1 MLRVGLTGSI
11 ATGKSLVSRY
21 LQELGAY
28 NIDYDLLARDVVE
41 PGLPAWQDIVD
52 YFGEDIL
59 QPDRK
64 LDRAKLGKIVFR
76 DKAKRRKLES
86 FIHPRV
92 YAEANKQEKTSVESN
107 AAAIVVHEVPLLFE
121 VGRDKAMDKT
131 VVVCASEEN
140 QLKRLMARDGM
151 SKKDARSRIRSQMS
165 VEDKKR
171 LADYVIDNNGTMD
184 ETKRQAQDLYQKLVS
199 LSQKK

>member
-92 YAEANKQEKTSVESN
+92 YAEANKQEKTFVESN
-107 AAAIVVHEVPLLFE
+107 AATIVVHEVPLLFE

-131 VVVCASEEN
+131 VVVYASEEN